1 MAKRTLFGSID
12 AGLRELADFVS
23 RLWRGKLTT
32 IPPRS
37 LRDIGGSN
45 FEATGQEFLA
55 YFVELGKL
63 KPTESVLEIGCGCGR
78 MALPLTHYLV
88 DEGHYVGMDIVQRS
102 IKWCRKHITS
112 KYPNFEFYHVDLDN
126 PRYNAG
132 SLQAK
137 DYVFPFDD
145 HSFDFV
151 YLTSVFTHMLPEDME
166 NYVGE
171 IARLMRPQGR
181 ALITY
186 FLLNDAQAA
195 LETQGKNVMA
205 FPFTFPFG
213 RGVYRGRENQLPER
227 GLAYEEPYVRE
238 LLAQHS
244 LQIDATYYGYW
255 SGREAGL
262 SLQDILIVSKAKAG
276 ANDASSN
283 TIVDAESASEPAR
296 GFLED

>member
-1 MAKRTLFGSID
+1 MAKRTFFGSID

-37 LRDIGGSN
+37 LRDVGGSN
-45 FEATGQEFLA
+45 FEATGQEFLG
-55 YFVELGKL
+55 YFVELGEL

-78 MALPLTHYLV
+78 MALPLTHYLA
-88 DEGHYVGMDIVQRS
+88 DEGHYVGMDIVKRS

-126 PRYNAG
+126 PRYNTG

-137 DYVFPFDD
+137 DHVFPFDD
-145 HSFDFV
+145 YSFDFV

-171 IARLMRPQGR
+171 IARLMKQQGR

-205 FPFTFPFG
+205 FPFTFPFE
-213 RGVYRGRENQLPER
+213 RGIYRAREDQLPER

-238 LLAQHS
+238 LLAQHG

-255 SGREAGL
+255 SGRETGL
-262 SLQDILIVSKAKAG
+262 SLQDILIISKAKAG
-276 ANDASSN
+276 ANDAGL
-283 TIVDAESASEPAR
+283 AR
-296 GFLED
+296 LQMPKAPQNPPGAF